1 MASDNTTH
9 QVTHETIKR
18 LDHAHLWHPFTPMQL
33 WFEDDPVVIVA
44 ATGHELIDDN
54 GKHYLD
60 GVSSLWC
67 NVHGHNR
74 PELNAAITDQLQ
86 RVAHTTLLGLTNV
99 PAVLLAERLSSLVPA
114 GLTRV
119 FYSDA
124 GATAVE
130 AALKMTLQFWQLSGQ
145 PSKTRFG
152 SLVDA
157 YHGDTLGAVGVGYAD
172 TFHRFYRTVLPD
184 TLRLTPPHLLRW
196 RNRLSQTEALEQ
208 AIAEATLNIS
218 EQADTLA
225 AIIVEPLMQGAAGMW
240 PHQPTYLRAL
250 RDITKKTDVLLIAD
264 EVATGFGRT
273 GSMFACEQ
281 ADITPDL
288 LCLAKGI
295 TGGYLPLAATV
306 ATDEIHA
313 AFLGSPQ
320 EGKTFFH
327 GHTYTGNPVACAA
340 ALASLD
346 LFISDQTLE
355 KLGPK
360 IVSLTQQLDHH
371 IRPLPHVADVRQC
384 GVMIGI
390 ELAADTETRTPY
402 ETSERMGAQVCLEAR
417 HRGVIIRPL
426 GDVVVLM
433 PPLSIHHS
441 EIDRLISVVRDA
453 IVAVTSGDC
462 T

>member
-1 MASDNTTH
+1 MTSQHIKDNITH
-9 QVTHETIKR
+9 DTIKQ

-33 WFEDDPVVIVA
+33 WLDDDPVVIVEA
-44 ATGHELIDDN
+44 AGHELIDDN

-99 PAVLLAERLSSLVPA
+99 PAVLLAERLIALVPPR
-114 GLTRV
+114 LTRV

-130 AALKMTLQFWQLSGQ
+130 AALKMALQFWQLAGH
-145 PSKTRFG
+145 PSKTQFG

-172 TFHRFYRTVLPD
+172 TFHKFYRTVLPD

-196 RNRLSQTEALEQ
+196 RNHLSETEALEQ
-208 AIAEATLNIS
+208 AIAEAALRIS

-240 PHQPTYLRAL
+240 PHPPAYLQAL
-250 RDITKKTDVLLIAD
+250 RDITKQSNVLLIAD

-273 GSMFACEQ
+273 GHMFACEQ
-281 ADITPDL
+281 ANISPDL

-306 ATDEIHA
+306 TTDEIHD

-320 EGKTFFH
+320 EGRTFFH
-327 GHTYTGNPVACAA
+327 GHTYTGNPVACAV
-340 ALASLD
+340 ALANLD
-346 LFISDQTLE
+346 LFVADKTLE
-355 KLGPK
+355 KLGAK
-360 IVSLTQQLDHH
+360 ITNLTEQLADH
-371 IRPLPHVADVRQC
+371 IRPLPHVADIRQC

-390 ELAADTETRTPY
+390 ELAAHTETRTPY
-402 ETSERMGAQVCLEAR
+402 EASKRIGAEVCLEAR
-417 HRGVIIRPL
+417 RRGVIIRPL
-426 GDVVVLM
+426 GDVLVLM
-433 PPLSIHHS
+433 PPLSIHDD
-441 EIDRLISVVRDA
+441 EIDRLISVVREA
-453 IVAVTSGDC
+453 IVATTSGRQA
-462 T
+462 